1 MFRRPSCRR
10 CFFFRPQAGF
20 RVFDAGSHST
30 SDFLLG
36 VLRWQTVPRACGYP
50 ANACARVV
58 HFPSAVVAGTA
69 SAKLGG
75 VVTTYNQSRDHGEQ
89 RLGSY
94 LDTRSDPNIYVR
106 YRARRRHRD
115 PDSSARLL
123 DSIGNR
129 AALTMD
135 TLIRLIAFH
144 CLSDTFHCYLTYD
157 PDYFRGADRFPGW
170 DSLCLD
176 PPGFRIDIGCVC
188 VRSRIPIPCLL
199 CAIPVV

>member
-1 MFRRPSCRR
+1 MTLVAPPQEQQRPSKASPRMRRKRAPATPQTTEKPIRNASTNTTPPPCHSRACKAQPCRSSR
-10 CFFFRPQAGF
+10 ASRISSARPRTTVVTRITSHVTTVNNALDPISTLDQIRISTLDIA
-20 RVFDAGSHST
+20 RDAGIEIPT
-30 SDFLLG
+30 
-36 VLRWQTVPRACGYP
+36 P
-50 ANACARVV
+50 
-58 HFPSAVVAGTA
+58 
-69 SAKLGG
+69 
-75 VVTTYNQSRDHGEQ
+75 
-89 RLGSY
+89 
-94 LDTRSDPNIYVR
+94 
-106 YRARRRHRD
+106 
-115 PDSSARLL
+115 RLL